1 VSLLR
6 RRRAGESADTIAST
20 AVPGALLD
28 APAVAAMARAPGPA
42 AALRPL
48 VDRGIIPADD
58 AAAIAAAQ
66 TRGAGSAQIESQLQA
81 AFDRARWQRIDVRG
95 GEAAA
100 LRRLLEL
107 ERDAREA
114 TMVELTEAGP
124 TLATVLDRTTR
135 LAALDM
141 LSALGRRDPLGIGA
155 VAGYVAAVEAQ
166 AIRVRA
172 MIARVRARWSAED
185 AAPYLARN
193 ERPAWLAW

>member
-1 VSLLR
+1 
-6 RRRAGESADTIAST
+6 
-20 AVPGALLD
+20 
-28 APAVAAMARAPGPA
+28 
-42 AALRPL
+42 
-48 VDRGIIPADD
+48 
-58 AAAIAAAQ
+58 
-66 TRGAGSAQIESQLQA
+66 
-81 AFDRARWQRIDVRG
+81 
-95 GEAAA
+95 
-100 LRRLLEL
+100 LLEL

-135 LAALDM
+135 LAALDT